1 MLFSYDVAFKMFA
14 RSQETFAANINLY
27 QPEIVLL
34 VFIEQ
39 TISESKIQFWLVD
52 SIPQPVHIL
61 F

>member
-39 TISESKIQFWLVD
+39 KIEQNL
-52 SIPQPVHIL
+52 IMAP
-61 F
+61 